1 MERLACDWCNFS
13 AISQIVSHVVLPA
26 WSVISREY
34 SLAGSGARAS
44 SSAVSYW
51 TVFRLFFIVSLLL
64 SLFVCFQHELLGLV
78 CFDDQTRILFQNPGS
93 VFSIC

>member
-64 SLFVCFQHELLGLV
+64 SLFVCLLV